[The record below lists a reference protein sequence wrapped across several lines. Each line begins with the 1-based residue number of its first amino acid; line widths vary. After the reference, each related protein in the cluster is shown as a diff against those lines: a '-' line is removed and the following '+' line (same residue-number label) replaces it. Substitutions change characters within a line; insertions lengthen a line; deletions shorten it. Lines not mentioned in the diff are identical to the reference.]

1 MKKLMVIAAIAMAVS
16 GAQAASYVWKAT
28 GGNIFDSS
36 GTSTKYAGSV
46 YVFDNSA
53 ITMSALYDAFAA
65 DTSYN
70 FGANAAATLTANNG
84 SIVTTSGA
92 NQFTYGEE
100 GAGNPTAYSF
110 YLAIVDGDNLY
121 VSNLI
126 SNKDVLA
133 PPTAQTLAFGTQN
146 NGTSTYSGTAPSG
159 TGFQGAGKWST
170 AAVPEPTSGLLMLVG
185 LAGLA
190 LRRRRA

>member
-46 YVFDNSA
+46 YVFDNST

-65 DTSYN
+65 NPSYD
-70 FGANAAATLTANNG
+70 FGANAAATLTAANG
-84 SIVTTSGA
+84 SIVTTSNA
-92 NQFTYGEE
+92 NQFEYGTE
-100 GAGNPTAYSF
+100 GGASTFSF
-110 YLAIVDGDNLY
+110 YLAVVDGDNLY

-126 SNKDVLA
+126 ADKTAFA
-133 PPTAQTLAFGTQN
+133 PPTATTLGFASQN
-146 NGTSTYSGTAPSG
+146 NSSTTFSNVAAAS
-159 TGFQGAGKWST
+159 GFQGAGKWSS

-185 LAGLA
+185 LGALA